1 MKIFGKISV
10 ITAIVLFRGNLL
22 LDKLNQHWRSLFIE
36 LVKGDRKLSI
46 MIAEQENKSPNSRF
60 NLLAIGNND

>member
-10 ITAIVLFRGNLL
+10 STAIVLFNGNLL